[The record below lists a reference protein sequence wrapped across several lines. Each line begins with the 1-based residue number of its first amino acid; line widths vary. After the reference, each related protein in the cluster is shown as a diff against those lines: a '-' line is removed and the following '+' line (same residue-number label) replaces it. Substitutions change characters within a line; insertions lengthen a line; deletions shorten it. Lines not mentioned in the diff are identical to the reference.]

1 MWGGTINFEDA
12 TAALSAAILVI
23 AGSASAAGMGY
34 TFTFDSSL
42 GDNQAPKDVG
52 SDEDADFKVT
62 VGG

>member
-1 MWGGTINFEDA
+1 MNIWYA
-12 TAALSAAILVI
+12 SAALSAAILVI

-34 TFTFDSSL
+34 TFTFDDSA

>member
-1 MWGGTINFEDA
+1 MNIWYA
-12 TAALSAAILVI
+12 SAALSAAILVI